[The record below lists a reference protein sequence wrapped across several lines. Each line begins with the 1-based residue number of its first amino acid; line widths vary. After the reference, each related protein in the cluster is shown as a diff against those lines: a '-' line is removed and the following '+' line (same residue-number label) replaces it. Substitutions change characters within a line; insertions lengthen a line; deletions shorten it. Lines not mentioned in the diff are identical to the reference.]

1 MIGAPKIENDNDHN
15 PFRIGWDLLC
25 TKFEVLSAPIMEIAK
40 AKQKAE
46 NR

>member
-1 MIGAPKIENDNDHN
+1 MIGAPEIKNDNDHN

-25 TKFEVLSAPIMEIAK
+25 TKFEVLSAPVTKIVK
-40 AKQKAE
+40 AKQKVE